1 MRRHAL
7 VSTPMLAAAFLLAA
21 CSQEADEPVVES
33 EVIADVPVDDA
44 VLTPEEQSLADP
56 TDTGPTRAAGEEL
69 AAIPAAFRGSW
80 DFAEGRCDPASDL
93 YLKIEPTR
101 VTFYE
106 SSGRASD
113 ITVTGNGGVSMDL
126 AMRGE
131 GETWEETANF
141 RLSADGDRL
150 ISGGQQGP
158 GGGEMIRKRCSG

>member
-1 MRRHAL
+1 MRNVAL
-7 VSTPMLAAAFLLAA
+7 IAIPFMLAA
-21 CSQEADEPVVES
+21 CSDNANEPVVES
-33 EVIADVPVDDA
+33 EVVADSAADDA
-44 VLTPEEQSLADP
+44 VLSEGEQSLADP

-93 YLKIEPTR
+93 YLKIEPTH

-113 ITVTGNGGVSMDL
+113 ITATGDGGVRMDL

-141 RLSADGDRL
+141 RLSEDGDRL
-150 ISGGQQGP
+150 IALGQDGP
-158 GGGEMIRKRCSG
+158 GGGEMVRKRCAG